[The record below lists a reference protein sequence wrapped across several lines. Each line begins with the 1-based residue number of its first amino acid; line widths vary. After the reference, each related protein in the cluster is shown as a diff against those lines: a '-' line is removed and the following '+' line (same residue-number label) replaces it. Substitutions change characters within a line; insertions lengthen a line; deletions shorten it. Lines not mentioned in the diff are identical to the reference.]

1 MKTYCI
7 ACGVFRTD
15 LQEILPALPEQPEV
29 EYLEGGLHSEPNLLR
44 RELQNAIDL
53 VPQDFDRIVLLYGVC
68 GKGIVGLKSLKHTL
82 VIPRV
87 HDCISLFLGG
97 TREYRKQFS
106 HQPGTY
112 YISPGWYEE
121 QVQPRGRQM
130 IKKQAH
136 LPPEYADTLDKE
148 VLKTRFGDDNS
159 KAVTEFFDAWKKN
172 YTRAVYIDTG
182 DGEENKYSA
191 YARSM
196 AEENGWQYTRLEGS
210 RRLIAECFSAAENSA
225 LSGEEI
231 LVVPPGREVTF
242 DSATGLVSFA
252 SSLQETGGRRT
263 LVFEEDQADKEAG
276 RRSSRRAA
284 TLGLG
289 IDAGGTYTDAVLFD
303 FKENRILSKAKSL
316 TTKWKYSEGIMA
328 AVSQLPADSLG
339 RVDLV
344 SLSTTLVTNAIVE
357 SNIYPV
363 GLLMMPMA
371 SMTPENISHT
381 PMAVIKGRMTIEG
394 TASESIDPDE
404 IRRVAREMVTN
415 RGVRAFAV
423 SGYGASVN
431 PELELKVKE
440 VLRDETGLDV
450 CCGHELSG
458 TLNFYV
464 RAHTAVLNAGV
475 IPIMEEFLSE
485 MKEALQEAGIDAPQL
500 VVKGDGSV
508 MTGPYA
514 SEFPVQTALSGPAAS
529 MAGASFLTGYDDAL
543 VIDVGGTTSDIGYLD
558 KGEVYVCEDGASI
571 GSWRTHV
578 KAVDMLTTGLGGDS
592 AIVFNRQQW
601 SIGPGRITPFSWLAS
616 EYTLEPGLMDKTLM
630 DFSDGSSTGLQWL
643 FSTGKEPE
651 FTLTKQEAQIME
663 ELREGPLTVGELSRR
678 LCHGVW
684 KLLKT
689 DRLEKAYCVQRSG
702 LTPTDLFHLQGKLD
716 LYSTEGLQDY
726 FNLHL
731 ELQGESSYAVMDH
744 LMKKISTRLA
754 HSVLERIFP
763 GDSETKELFAPI
775 LERGNDRLSLTPTL
789 KTPVIGL
796 GAPASLFLGDAVRML
811 GGEVHI
817 PENGDV
823 ANALGAVTSRVAVET
838 TASIT
843 ATPEGSYRVLGM
855 GDTVGEISLE
865 DRETLEEAEQACLK
879 AIVARTREKAVSAG
893 SSETRVTVY
902 TEDKTAESSGGDILF
917 LERQYRALLKG
928 APDLV

>member
-15 LQEILPALPEQPEV
+15 LQEILPLLPEKPEV
-29 EYLEGGLHSEPNLLR
+29 EYLEGGLHAEPNLLR
-44 RELQNAIDL
+44 RELQNAIGR
-53 VPQDFDRIVLLYGVC
+53 VPDSFERIVLLYGVC
-68 GKGIVGLKSLKHTL
+68 GKGIVGLKSLKQTM
-82 VIPRV
+82 VIPKV

-148 VLKTRFGDDNS
+148 VLEERFGSENS
-159 KAVTEFFDAWKKN
+159 QAVTEFFDAWKKN

-182 DGEENKYSA
+182 SGEENKYSA
-191 YARSM
+191 HARKM
-196 AEENGWQYTRLEGS
+196 AEENGWEYTRLEGS
-210 RRLIAECFSAAENSA
+210 RRLIAACFETVENNA

-242 DSATGLVSFA
+242 DSATGLISFA
-252 SSLQETGGRRT
+252 SSHKDEGGRRT
-263 LVFEEDQADKEAG
+263 IILEGDSGSSDA
-276 RRSSRRAA
+276 RRTAS
-284 TLGLG
+284 LGLG

-303 FKENRILSKAKSL
+303 FKEKKILGRSKSL

-328 AVSQLPADSLG
+328 AVSQLPAEILQK
-339 RVDLV
+339 VDLV

-363 GLLMMPMA
+363 GLFLMPMA
-371 SMTPENISHT
+371 TMSPENISHT

-394 TASESIDPDE
+394 IASQDIDPDE
-404 IRRVAREMVTN
+404 IRKHAEVMVKN
-415 RGVRAFAV
+415 HGVRAFAV
-423 SGYGASVN
+423 SGYGGSVN
-431 PELELKVKE
+431 PELELKVKK
-440 VLRDETGLDV
+440 VLREATGLDV

-475 IPIMEEFLSE
+475 IPIMEEFLSQ
-485 MKEALQEAGIDAPQL
+485 MKQALEGAGITAPRL

-508 MTGPYA
+508 MTGSYA

-529 MAGASFLTGYDDAL
+529 MAGASFLTGREDAL

-558 KGEVYVCEDGASI
+558 RGEVFVCEDGASI

-592 AIVFNRQQW
+592 AIVYGRRQW
-601 SIGPGRITPFSWLAS
+601 TIGPGRITPFSWLAS
-616 EYTLEPGLMDKTLM
+616 RYELGPWLEDQSLL
-630 DFSDGSSTGLQWL
+630 DFADGSSVSLQWL
-643 FSTGKEPE
+643 YSTGKEAD
-651 FTLTKQEAQIME
+651 FDLTKQETEILEQ
-663 ELREGPLTVGELSRR
+663 LKEGPLPVCELSRR
-678 LCHGVW
+678 ISQGVW

-689 DRLEKAYCVQRSG
+689 DRLEKSYCIQRAG
-702 LTPTDLFHLQGKLD
+702 LTPTDLFHLQGKMD
-716 LYSTEGLQDY
+716 LYSKEGLSGYFDLNLKLQD
-726 FNLHL
+726 
-731 ELQGESSYAVMDH
+731 ESSFGVMDH
-744 LMKKISTRLA
+744 LMKKISTTLA
-754 HSVLERIFP
+754 HSVLERVFE
-763 GDSETKELFAPI
+763 GDQKAEELYKPI
-775 LERGNDRLSLTPTL
+775 LQGGNERLTLTPTL

-796 GAPASLFLGDAVRML
+796 GAPASLFLDDAVRML

-823 ANALGAVTSRVAVET
+823 ANALGAITSRVSVET
-838 TASIT
+838 FASVVP
-843 ATPEGSYRVLGM
+843 TPEGLYRVLGIS
-855 GDTVGEISLE
+855 GSEGE
-865 DRETLEEAEQACLK
+865 DQETLEEAEKLCLDLL
-879 AIVARTREKAVSAG
+879 AAAAREKAVSAG
-893 SSETRVTVY
+893 SSEKRVTVHM
-902 TEDKTAESSGGDILF
+902 EDKTAESSGGDILF
-917 LERQYRALLKG
+917 LERRYRALLRG
-928 APDLV
+928 APDLI